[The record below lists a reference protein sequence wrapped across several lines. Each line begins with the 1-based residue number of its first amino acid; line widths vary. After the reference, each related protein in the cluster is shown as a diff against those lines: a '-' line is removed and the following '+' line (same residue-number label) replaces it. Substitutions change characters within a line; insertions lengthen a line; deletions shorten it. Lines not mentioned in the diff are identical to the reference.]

1 MAKKDELPAVHSC
14 ECPICQQRPHSTT
27 AQEHRVVNRLV
38 ASTDERSRRLFVGLL
53 ARQHGHG
60 GITLLA
66 RITGLD
72 RNTIARGQREL
83 HRDTRILR
91 GRSRRPGGGRSAL
104 KKKSR
109 HREGPGGAV
118 GGRHGRRPDHWP
130 EVDTSLAS

>member
-1 MAKKDELPAVHSC
+1 MAKENELPAVHCC
-14 ECPICQQRPHSTT
+14 ECPICQQRPHSPT

-83 HRDTRILR
+83 HRGIPIPR
-91 GRSRRPGGGRSAL
+91 GRSRRPGAGRKRIE
-104 KKKSR
+104 KKV
-109 HREGPGGAV
+109 P
-118 GGRHGRRPDHWP
+118 
-130 EVDTSLAS
+130 TS